1 MLRRI
6 ITATL
11 VVGFVAAVAL
21 AAGCGSSS
29 PATGPTPPTSATSR
43 VSIIDFQFQP
53 SSITVPVGAIVSW
66 KNNGAVA
73 HTVTSDTGVFDSGQ
87 LQPGMEYVN
96 AFNTAG
102 TYPYHCSNH
111 PTQMS
116 GTVIVTGSG
125 GATTTP
131 TAP

>member
-1 MLRRI
+1 M
-6 ITATL
+6 
-11 VVGFVAAVAL
+11 
-21 AAGCGSSS
+21 
-29 PATGPTPPTSATSR
+29 
-43 VSIIDFQFQP
+43 
-53 SSITVPVGAIVSW
+53 
-66 KNNGAVA
+66 
-73 HTVTSDTGVFDSGQ
+73 
-87 LQPGMEYVN
+87 N